1 MFSKLLRKAFLRH
14 KYKQDFRA
22 NIAKMIK
29 NFEQLKRLISND
41 IGIDLGT
48 ANTLVYLHGKG
59 VVLNEPSVVAVN
71 QKTGRVVAVGKD
83 AKNMLG
89 RTPAHIVAVRPLVD
103 GVISD
108 FEVTEEMITYL
119 LNKAQKQNKK
129 LLGPRVV
136 VGVPSGITNVEIRAV
151 RDATKN
157 AGASEVYI
165 VEEPMAAAI
174 GMRLPILEP
183 VGNMIIDIGGG
194 TSDIA
199 VISLGGV
206 VRAKNLHVA
215 GDKLNNDIMSYVR
228 SEFKILIG
236 EKTAENIK
244 ISIGAILPGDEPL
257 ESTIRGRDLISG
269 LPREVVITD
278 SDIREAIS
286 QSISTL
292 IEGIKEVLET
302 TPPEVLAD
310 VMQRGIFLAGGGA
323 LIKGLA
329 ELIQEYTKIPVHI
342 ALDPLTAVARG
353 TGIILENMEMYKD
366 VLITNKDEL
375 PPKK

>member
-1 MFSKLLRKAFLRH
+1 
-14 KYKQDFRA
+14 
-22 NIAKMIK
+22 MIK
-29 NFEQLKRLISND
+29 NLEQFKRLLSND

-48 ANTLVYLHGKG
+48 ANTLVYLRGKG
-59 VVLNEPSVVAVN
+59 IVINEPSVVAVN

-83 AKNMLG
+83 AKQMLG
-89 RTPAHIVAVRPLVD
+89 RTPGHITAVRPLVD

-119 LNKAQKQNKK
+119 INKAQKGNKK

-157 AGASEVYI
+157 AGASEVFI

-174 GMRLPILEP
+174 GIRLPIMEP
-183 VGNMIIDIGGG
+183 IGNMVIDIGGG

-206 VRAKNLHVA
+206 VRSKNLRIA
-215 GDKLNNDIMSYVR
+215 GDKLNNDIVSYVR
-228 SEFKILIG
+228 SEFKSLIG

-244 ISIGAILPGDEPL
+244 ILIGAILPGESHL
-257 ESTIRGRDLISG
+257 EASIKGRDLISG
-269 LPREVVITD
+269 LPREVIITD

-286 QSISTL
+286 QSIDTL
-292 IEGIKEVLET
+292 IESIKEVLET
-302 TPPEVLAD
+302 TPPEILSD
-310 VMQRGIFLAGGGA
+310 VMQRGIHLVGGGA

-329 ELIQEYTKIPVHI
+329 EIITEYTKILVHI
-342 ALDPLTAVARG
+342 APDPLTSVCRG
-353 TGIILENMEMYKD
+353 TGIILENIDLYKD
-366 VLITNKDEL
+366 VLIANEDEL

>member
-1 MFSKLLRKAFLRH
+1 
-14 KYKQDFRA
+14 
-22 NIAKMIK
+22 MIK
-29 NFEQLKRLISND
+29 NLEQFKRLLSND

-48 ANTLVYLHGKG
+48 ANTLVYLRGKG
-59 VVLNEPSVVAVN
+59 ILINEPSVVAVN

-83 AKNMLG
+83 AKQMLG
-89 RTPAHIVAVRPLVD
+89 RTPGHIIAVRPLVD

-119 LNKAQKQNKK
+119 LNKAQKDNKK

-136 VGVPSGITNVEIRAV
+136 VGVPSGITNVETRAV
-151 RDATKN
+151 RDATRN

-165 VEEPMAAAI
+165 VEEPMAGAI
-174 GMRLPILEP
+174 GIRLPIMEP
-183 VGNMIIDIGGG
+183 IGNMVIDIGGG

-206 VRAKNLHVA
+206 VRSKNLRIA
-215 GDKLNNDIMSYVR
+215 GDKLNNDIISYVR

-244 ISIGAILPGDEPL
+244 ISIGAILPGNEPL
-257 ESTIRGRDLISG
+257 EASIKGRDLISG

-286 QSISTL
+286 QSIDTL
-292 IEGIKEVLET
+292 IESVKEVLEI
-302 TPPEVLAD
+302 TPPEIMSD
-310 VMQRGIFLAGGGA
+310 IMQRGIYLFGGGA

-329 ELIQEYTKIPVHI
+329 EIITEYTKIPVHI
-342 ALDPLTAVARG
+342 AGDPLTAVCRG
-353 TGIILENMEMYKD
+353 TGIILENLDLYKD
-366 VLITNKDEL
+366 VLIANEDEL